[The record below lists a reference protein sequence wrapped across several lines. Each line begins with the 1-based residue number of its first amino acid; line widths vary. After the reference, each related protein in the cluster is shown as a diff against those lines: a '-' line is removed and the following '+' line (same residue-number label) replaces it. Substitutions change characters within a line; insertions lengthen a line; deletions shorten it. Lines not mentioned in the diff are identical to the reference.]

1 MGPRFKFILV
11 VLALAGTAIFL
22 QGRPSREVSVPRQP
36 FNSLPHQLGAWSGA
50 EVPLSSEILNVL
62 GPGDF
67 LSRTYQNSFT
77 SEVVDLFM
85 AYFPSQRA
93 GDTIHS
99 PENCLPGSGWSPL
112 ESRQV
117 VLSLPGHAPF
127 RANRYLIGKGEERGI
142 VLYWYWA
149 HDRAE
154 ASEYLAKFYLVAD
167 SMRLNRSDGA
177 LIRVSTSLRIGEGA
191 NTAQQRLVAF
201 TGELV
206 PIVNTYVPR

>member
-1 MGPRFKFILV
+1 
-11 VLALAGTAIFL
+11 
-22 QGRPSREVSVPRQP
+22 
-36 FNSLPHQLGAWSGA
+36 LPHQLGAWSGA